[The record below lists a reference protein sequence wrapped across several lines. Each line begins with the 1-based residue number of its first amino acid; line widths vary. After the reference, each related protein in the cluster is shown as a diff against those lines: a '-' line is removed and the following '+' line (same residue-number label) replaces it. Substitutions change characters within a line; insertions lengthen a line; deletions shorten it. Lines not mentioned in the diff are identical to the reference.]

1 MEKKK
6 EDTIISESFLQ
17 RLKYNSQT
25 YHVVLY
31 SSPKGFEYNIDTK
44 MIRPLDSILWYDVR
58 KEKHA
63 IPFIE
68 FLSSYCESQ
77 ARKFDEDC
85 TYSTNCMRYYNQHL
99 SVDLDRLGKN
109 LLLRRRTKE
118 NKELT
123 DSFFEFKAYIDY
135 LYQRNEKL
143 IHTIVDMQR
152 DLL

>member
-25 YHVVLY
+25 YHIVLY

-44 MIRPLDSILWYDVR
+44 KIRPLDSILWYDVR
-58 KEKHA
+58 KEEKA
-63 IPFIE
+63 IPFID

-85 TYSTNCMRYYNQHL
+85 NYSTNCMRYYNQHL

-123 DSFFEFKAYIDY
+123 NSFFDFKAYIDY
-135 LYQRNEKL
+135 LYQINEKL
-143 IHTIVDMQR
+143 IHQIVDMQK